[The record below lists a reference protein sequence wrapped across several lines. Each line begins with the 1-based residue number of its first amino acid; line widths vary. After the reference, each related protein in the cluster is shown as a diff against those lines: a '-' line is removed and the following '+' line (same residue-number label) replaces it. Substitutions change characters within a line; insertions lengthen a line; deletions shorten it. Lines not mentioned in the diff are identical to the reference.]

1 MRLAFSRFAIATS
14 LLMSASAYAQAP
26 GASPPAVGV
35 VKAQPTAITETAD
48 FVGRVQAIDRVS
60 LTARVTAF
68 LDQRLFTEGAE
79 VRQGD
84 LLYRLERAPFEN
96 AVAQQEGTV
105 ADVSARLANA
115 NIQLGRAQQLL
126 ATPAGQKSAFD
137 DSQANQRSLAAQL
150 SVAQAQLRQAK
161 INLDYTEIKAPVAGK
176 IGRGSVTP
184 GNVVSPTGGPLATIV
199 SQDPMYVTFPVA
211 SRTLTALQKRY
222 ADKGGTSA
230 VAVHLKLPDG
240 SAFSQTGTIDYV
252 DPTVSP
258 TTDTILVRA
267 RIPNPPLRPAE
278 PGKPVDRP
286 LIDGAFVAVIVEG
299 IQPVMALGIPRAA
312 VLSDQQGDYV
322 YVIGEGNKA
331 EQRRV
336 KLGQSTPA
344 VAVIASGLTDGETV
358 ISEGIQKVRPG
369 AVVAPSPAT
378 PPAPPSPAGR

>member
-222 ADKGGTSA
+222 ADKGGTGA
-230 VAVHLKLPDG
+230 VAVRLKLPDG

-286 LIDGAFVAVIVEG
+286 LIGAFVAVIVEG